1 MHLLCIAAWQHTE
14 EASASRTAMKI
25 HHTRIYWVLVALALI
40 AFLLTLS
47 NAHGQNTGAAAVF
60 EGRPA
65 LAGAQAGQGAQAG
78 PPQGGIGVQGSETA
92 ERGVRLHKP
101 SGLEDMPQGKR
112 DDGSLDLAAAAE
124 RDVRARNDVKPAR
137 DSSLAKDERS
147 SVKKSKRAAKRS
159 ISRARHGVGEIDST
173 AATKAR

>member
-1 MHLLCIAAWQHTE
+1 
-14 EASASRTAMKI
+14 MKI
-25 HHTRIYWVLVALALI
+25 HHTRYYWILVALALA

-47 NAHGQNTGAAAVF
+47 DAHGQSTGAAAVF

-78 PPQGGIGVQGSETA
+78 PPQGGIGVQGSETS
-92 ERGVRLHKP
+92 ERSVRLRKP

-112 DDGSLDLAAAAE
+112 DDSLDVAAAADKE
-124 RDVRARNDVKPAR
+124 AAARKDIKPAR

-147 SVKKSKRAAKRS
+147 SVKKGKRAAKRT
-159 ISRARHGVGEIDST
+159 ISRARHGVSEIDSA
-173 AATKAR
+173 AATTAR